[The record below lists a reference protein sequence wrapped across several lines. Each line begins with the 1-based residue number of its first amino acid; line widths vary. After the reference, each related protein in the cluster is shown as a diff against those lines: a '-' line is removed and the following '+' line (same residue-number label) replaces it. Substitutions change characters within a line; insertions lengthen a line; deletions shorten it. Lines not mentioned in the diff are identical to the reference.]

1 MVYFINIYLP
11 GGGGG
16 HDSRSLDAA
25 ADQLLGAL
33 KPKIVASNNNIDNG
47 DANSMLK
54 QQFQKLN
61 LGQVKIYKILNLIC
75 FKLMKYFFG
84 MV

>member
-1 MVYFINIYLP
+1 MSLCGIFYLIKIHLT
-11 GGGGG
+11 GGG
-16 HDSRSLDAA
+16 HDSGSLDAA

-47 DANSMLK
+47 DTNSMLK

-61 LGQVKIYKILNLIC
+61 LGQVKI
-75 FKLMKYFFG
+75 
-84 MV
+84 